1 MFVQQISVF
10 LENTKGSLSRITR
23 VLSQNKIDLIA
34 LSIADTEH
42 YGILRGIV
50 SDTEKAVAILK
61 EAGYTVK
68 LTDVLAVRVPDEP
81 GGLASVLTLM
91 NAADIS
97 IEYLYSFVRS
107 SGSHAL
113 VIFRVPDPERAIR
126 VLEEADIKLL
136 DQEQVYAL

>member
-1 MFVQQISVF
+1 MSLKQISVF

-50 SDTEKAVAILK
+50 SDTEKAVSILK

-68 LTDVLAVRVPDEP
+68 LTDVLAVCVPDEP

-113 VIFRVPDPERAIR
+113 VIFRVPDPQRAIQ
-126 VLEEADIKLL
+126 VLEEAGIKLL

>member
-61 EAGYTVK
+61 GAGYTVK

>member
-61 EAGYTVK
+61 EAGYT
-68 LTDVLAVRVPDEP
+68 LSL
-81 GGLASVLTLM
+81 
-91 NAADIS
+91 IH
-97 IEYLYSFVRS
+97 I
-107 SGSHAL
+107 
-113 VIFRVPDPERAIR
+113 
-126 VLEEADIKLL
+126 
-136 DQEQVYAL
+136 